1 MECMK
6 AYGGNNV
13 INMVLKKYH
22 AAKPN
27 EFKGSGTASGYK
39 YSYNVVNK
47 PVANLKPGSTTNVDV
62 QMNKVHIVLTSVSGQ
77 GPSLDKNLSMKASGK
92 VGISSGIFSVISI
105 KVEIEN
111 PNLIEAVLQGVI
123 NSQVVP
129 KIQDTLKRVPLPQL
143 QNIFGPGLSAQVQ
156 SGSVITGP
164 AFEVGARITGKTGLS
179 AADKPASSD
188 LTLLNNGSDNN
199 ATLIGVV
206 SAGAVNYLIERLIPP
221 MSKSFNESGSK
232 VGFGAG
238 IKGTIKA
245 STPVLKISAGN
256 CTAYTTVSITLKAGI
271 KVPIKGWTWVSIP
284 VPNVKTGITNTL
296 TAQGNKGVVTL
307 TGVDSIKVSFSWP
320 SVLKP
325 VESIVK
331 SLLNGVLSLF
341 KGTISNAVKGR
352 KFEIFQLP
360 TKIPGTNLSTSVS
373 FRSSG
378 LSYYKSSIKA
388 MVRLQG

>member
-22 AAKPN
+22 TAKPN
-27 EFKGSGTASGYK
+27 DFKGSGTTSGYK
-39 YSYNVVNK
+39 YSYNVLNK
-47 PVANLKPGSTTNVDV
+47 PIATLKPASVSNIEIRMGR
-62 QMNKVHIVLTSVSGQ
+62 VHIALIPVSGQ
-77 GPSLDKNLSMKASGK
+77 GPSLDKDLAMKASGK
-92 VGISSGIFSVISI
+92 IGISSGILSVISI
-105 KVEIEN
+105 KAEIEN
-111 PNLIEAVLQGVI
+111 PNLIEAILQGVI
-123 NSQVVP
+123 NSQVIP
-129 KIQDTLKRVPLPQL
+129 KIQDTLKKVPLPQL
-143 QNIFGPGLSAQVQ
+143 QNLFGTGLSAQVRT
-156 SGSVITGP
+156 GSVITGP
-164 AFEVGARITGKTGLS
+164 AFEIGARIAGKAGIA

-188 LTLLNNGSDNN
+188 LTTLNNGSDNN
-199 ATLIGVV
+199 ASIIGVV
-206 SAGAVNYLIERLIPP
+206 SAGAVNYLIGKLIPP
-221 MSKSFNESGSK
+221 LSKNFNERGSK
-232 VGFGAG
+232 IGFGAG
-238 IKGTIKA
+238 VKGTIKA

-271 KVPIKGWTWVSIP
+271 KVPIKGWTWVKIP

-296 TAQGNKGVVTL
+296 NTQGNKGVVTL
-307 TGVDSIKVSFSWP
+307 TGVNSIKVSFSWP

-341 KGTISNAVKGR
+341 KGTISKAVKGK

-373 FRSSG
+373 FLSNG

-388 MVRLQG
+388 IVRLQG